1 MIGLSVAHV
10 FSVCYIQYGV
20 ELDVPAATILSMF
33 GLRAQVISPFLS
45 SFLQMLRLII
55 VSLVVLV
62 AEYFITGYFLRSFH
76 IWKLY
81 HIALFCEGEAVKFE
95 GGMGVRIFL
104 ELIH

>member
-55 VSLVVLV
+55 
-62 AEYFITGYFLRSFH
+62 H
-76 IWKLY
+76 C
-81 HIALFCEGEAVKFE
+81 IASRF
-95 GGMGVRIFL
+95 GGRIFHYWLFSSFFSHL
-104 ELIH
+104 EVISHCIIL